1 MTMMPVQKP
10 AISAYGHVMG
20 YDSWVKVLNRDPK
33 NTCPFTKKV
42 GKSRM
47 VEAQK
52 LTRRSLVKLTSE
64 NIDEYRDKIINV
76 NGFDMEFHDKE

>member
-10 AISAYGHVMG
+10 AISPYGHVMG

-42 GKSRM
+42 RKSRM
-47 VEAQK
+47 VE
-52 LTRRSLVKLTSE
+52 T
-64 NIDEYRDKIINV
+64 
-76 NGFDMEFHDKE
+76 